1 MASARPMW
9 GIEVG
14 QCALKAVKLRAT
26 DDGKVELLAFDLIE
40 HPKLLSQPDADPD
53 ELIRAAIEK
62 FVSRNQVQGDKFV
75 IGVPGQQTFS
85 RFCKLPPVDEKKIPD
100 IVRFEASQQIPF
112 DMADVVWDYE
122 VFKTPDMPEV
132 EVGIFAMR
140 KDLIRKHLD
149 NYAAFGITPAAIQPM
164 PIALYNFCRYDDPTK
179 LESATATV
187 VVDVG
192 AEHTDLVVV
201 EPNSAWTRNIPL
213 GGNAF
218 TDALVKAF
226 KLGFAKAE
234 NVKRTAAS
242 NPSARQ
248 IFQKMRP
255 VFADLVAE
263 IQRSL
268 GFYGST
274 HREVQLKHVLAAGN
288 AFRLPGLQKY
298 LENNLT
304 IGGGVH
310 KLEKFHMMVP
320 TATSNAPQFSENVLS
335 FAGAYGL
342 ALQGLGLAVIESNLL
357 PPELARVASWHRKRP
372 YFAAAAACLG
382 LAAAFPWL
390 RNSAD
395 AAMLSNRGE
404 AADITRIVNQ
414 AKANQKAFQEA
425 STDTGAQEERIKKLF
440 ELQQQRALVPA
451 IIALIHQ
458 AKPEV
463 DPQIAAADTPEAL
476 KKLVQSDPARFAR
489 TKRRQLVIES
499 LTLEY
504 VPEIE
509 KFKRPALAVSASS
522 GAAVASI
529 SPLAGGTSRGLN
541 PRGRGGEAGFRPSK
555 EEEGGGGE
563 ESQESGGAAAGSDP
577 GFMVTLSGYVMFGEA
592 GNEVVGFLDNE
603 FKARL
608 LELGALPGRGFHI
621 PAQDPSSSDRDK
633 RNVLSAVEK
642 RFATGAGGFA
652 AVAARATGASGASGA
667 GGEPEGPQAL
677 FPDPVTGEEMATD
690 WQFSVSFK
698 VKLGEPPAPAAPES
712 KP

>member
-1 MASARPMW
+1 MASTRPMW

-14 QCALKAVKLRAT
+14 QCALKAVKLRTT

-122 VFKTPDMPEV
+122 VFKTPDMPDV

-149 NYAAFGITPAAIQPM
+149 NYSAFGITPVAIQPM
-164 PIALYNFCRYDDPTK
+164 PIALYNFCRYDDRTK
-179 LESATATV
+179 LEAGTATV

-226 KLGFAKAE
+226 KLGFARAE

-342 ALQGLGLAVIESNLL
+342 AMQGLGLAVIQSNLL
-357 PPELARVASWHRKRP
+357 PPELARVAMWHKKRP

-395 AAMLSNRGE
+395 AATLGGHRDE
-404 AADITRIVNQ
+404 ASKVADVVRD

-451 IIALIHQ
+451 IFALVNE
-458 AKPEV
+458 ALPEV
-463 DPQIAAADTPEAL
+463 DPQIVAATTPEAL

-489 TKRRQLVIES
+489 TKRRRMTIES
-499 LTLEY
+499 FTLEY
-504 VPEIE
+504 MPEIDSA
-509 KFKRPALAVSASS
+509 KRAAPSTAALAAVSTGSPT
-522 GAAVASI
+522 AATAI
-529 SPLAGGTSRGLN
+529 RGLN
-541 PRGRGGEAGFRPSK
+541 PRGGRGEGGLRPS
-555 EEEGGGGE
+555 EEESGGGE
-563 ESQESGGAAAGSDP
+563 ESQDAAAPAGGAGAGYL
-577 GFMVTLSGYVMFGEA
+577 VTISGYVMYGEIIS
-592 GNEVVGFLDNE
+592 EVVGFLDNE
-603 FKARL
+603 FKSRL
-608 LELGALPGRGFHI
+608 LELGAQPGRGFYV
-621 PAQDPSSSDRDK
+621 PAEDAMSASFDRQK
-633 RNVLSAVEK
+633 RNVQSAVQP
-642 RFATGAGGFA
+642 RFASVTGFA
-652 AVAARATGASGASGA
+652 AARPAGAPGTGADPAAS
-667 GGEPEGPQAL
+667 EGPTAL
-677 FPDPVTGEEMATD
+677 YPDPVTGEEMAKD
-690 WQFSVSFK
+690 WQYSISFK
-698 VKLGEPPAPAAPES
+698 IKLGEPPAPKQEAG